1 MNVERKSY
9 TRLISD
15 DLSMVKLPRTQKL
28 KNSIQGKWLKLFY
41 LSIWLLVVFIATSQG
56 MGQLEGPYPPP

>member
-1 MNVERKSY
+1 
-9 TRLISD
+9 
-15 DLSMVKLPRTQKL
+15 MVKLPRTHKL

-56 MGQLEGPYPPP
+56 VGQLEGPYPPP